1 MIISVFDRVLRT
13 KSVTKK
19 EMNKCMAEIY
29 DPGGISNQGRPVDK
43 PIP

>member
-1 MIISVFDRVLRT
+1 MVNESDVLRT

-19 EMNKCMAEIY
+19 EMNKCRAENIRSWQ
-29 DPGGISNQGRPVDK
+29 DSNQGRPVDK